1 VTIRPVLC
9 SKIAASCAAIFFL
22 VGFHYYF
29 VVNYRSESQR
39 EHTNTS
45 GVYLSM
51 AFRQYV
57 TLSVLV
63 LLFATCV
70 VATEPVI
77 GRQSITVSQRNDQQ
91 GAKVKKLPLEGVLQQ
106 AHIAF
111 DLSSRPWNPKGAGN
125 LKVQQHTAS
134 RMKRV
139 KEDNLGN
146 DYLVPLIPSTST
158 WKGQRRTAETSAT
171 LQGGLITVGGYYTNI
186 SVDGKDVYVLID
198 TGSSTLAVVASGIGG
213 RSGGIP
219 FFNSSSST
227 IILCSSSKCQSN
239 TCSSSLC
246 QTNSCSSN
254 QACCLNVDGKSGC
267 FFNLQYGDGSG
278 ASGSLFESKVSLNN
292 LTATCSIG
300 AVVNDTKGFQVGE
313 AQGIMGL
320 AFSRLACNPT
330 CITPF
335 FDELVSQENIENIF
349 SISLSLTN
357 GTLVLGGIDH
367 SLYKGSIQY
376 VPMENRSS
384 NTYYIV
390 ASNGLSVDGNVM
402 NQTDG
407 MMAAVDS
414 GTTTLVFDEN
424 TYELLRSYFQSHYCS
439 VPGLCPSDG
448 SNTTW
453 FSSNFCV
460 VLDKQQLGT
469 LPNISLQL
477 KNNVVLELTASDY
490 MVQVQQSLSTG
501 PFALASSSQV
511 PTVTGEGKSVRC
523 LAINKLQG
531 LKEISGLDM
540 ILGDTVLRKYYTI
553 FDRQNSRIGF
563 ALSSNN

>member
-9 SKIAASCAAIFFL
+9 SKIAAGCAAIFFL

-171 LQGGLITVGGYYTNI
+171 LQGGLITGMQGFCAYCFTEYCE
-186 SVDGKDVYVLID
+186 
-198 TGSSTLAVVASGIGG
+198 SGRLLHKYLRRWKGC
-213 RSGGIP
+213 
-219 FFNSSSST
+219 
-227 IILCSSSKCQSN
+227 LCFDRYWK
-239 TCSSSLC
+239 LY
-246 QTNSCSSN
+246 
-254 QACCLNVDGKSGC
+254 ACCCCIRNRRK
-267 FFNLQYGDGSG
+267 
-278 ASGSLFESKVSLNN
+278 KRRH
-292 LTATCSIG
+292 SI
-300 AVVNDTKGFQVGE
+300 F
-313 AQGIMGL
+313 
-320 AFSRLACNPT
+320 
-330 CITPF
+330 
-335 FDELVSQENIENIF
+335 
-349 SISLSLTN
+349 
-357 GTLVLGGIDH
+357 
-367 SLYKGSIQY
+367 
-376 VPMENRSS
+376 
-384 NTYYIV
+384 
-390 ASNGLSVDGNVM
+390 
-402 NQTDG
+402 
-407 MMAAVDS
+407 
-414 GTTTLVFDEN
+414 
-424 TYELLRSYFQSHYCS
+424 
-439 VPGLCPSDG
+439 
-448 SNTTW
+448 
-453 FSSNFCV
+453 
-460 VLDKQQLGT
+460 
-469 LPNISLQL
+469 
-477 KNNVVLELTASDY
+477 
-490 MVQVQQSLSTG
+490 
-501 PFALASSSQV
+501 
-511 PTVTGEGKSVRC
+511 
-523 LAINKLQG
+523 
-531 LKEISGLDM
+531 
-540 ILGDTVLRKYYTI
+540 
-553 FDRQNSRIGF
+553 
-563 ALSSNN
+563 